1 MLKSVM
7 FQVHW
12 FLGITA
18 GLILAI
24 VGVTGGL
31 LSFEHEI
38 LEAMNPGVMTVEARP
53 GAPLLT
59 PQQLIDATLAAE
71 PGRRVTGVTVESDPE
86 MSARVTLAPASG
98 EGRGETRYVDPY
110 DGRALGEPQGE
121 GFFRFVMQLH
131 RWILIP
137 GGNSSIGKQIV
148 GASTII
154 LVFLALSGL
163 YLRWPRRFTN
173 WRAWFKIDFRRSSRA
188 LYWSMHS
195 VVGTFVLVAYLIMA
209 LSGLWWSYDW
219 YRNGVSLALTG
230 KPAQTQGRGP
240 GGPAGGPAGG
250 QARTPEAAPAP
261 VSLDLAWT
269 GFLSATG
276 GQYESASLMLPRKD
290 GEPVQV
296 RILPPGAQHD
306 RAADMMKL
314 DPVSGGVK
322 SYERFSDKPM
332 GEQIYGSMF
341 PLHSGAYFG
350 VTGVVLF
357 MIASLVMP
365 LFFITGWLLYL
376 GRRASKR
383 RDRERLALRA
393 QQAVAAE

>member
-7 FQVHW
+7 FQLHW

-18 GLILAI
+18 GLVLAI

-31 LSFEHEI
+31 LSFEHEM
-38 LEAMNPGVMTVEARP
+38 LEAMNPGVMTVKARP
-53 GAPLLT
+53 GVALMT
-59 PQQLIDATLAAE
+59 PQQLIDATLATD
-71 PGRRVTGVTVESDPE
+71 PGRQVTGVTVETDPE

-98 EGRGETRYVDPY
+98 QGRGETRYVDPY
-110 DGRALGEPQGE
+110 DGRALGQPQGE

-131 RWILIP
+131 RWILMP

-173 WRAWFKIDFRRSSRA
+173 WRAWFRIDFRRSSRA

-209 LSGLWWSYDW
+209 LTGLWWSYDW

-230 KPAQTQGRGP
+230 KPAQTQARGP
-240 GGPAGGPAGG
+240 GGPGAGAPE
-250 QARTPEAAPAP
+250 TPPAP
-261 VSLDLAWT
+261 VSLDPVWT

-276 GQYESASLMLPRKD
+276 GVYAEASFMLPRTD

-296 RILPPGAQHD
+296 RILTPDAQHD

-314 DPVSGGVK
+314 DPATGAVISHD
-322 SYERFSDKPM
+322 RFADKPL

-350 VTGVVLF
+350 VTGTVLF
-357 MIASLVMP
+357 MIASLIMP

-383 RDRERLALRA
+383 RDRERMALRA
-393 QQAVAAE
+393 REVAAAE